1 MFFMELEGHETD
13 PRVRKAITALERKAV
28 RLEVL
33 GSYARL
39 APVE

>member
-1 MFFMELEGHETD
+1 MFFVEFEGHEED
-13 PRVRKAITALERKAV
+13 PRVRRAIAALERKAV

-33 GSYARL
+33 GSYAKM